1 MQWTWLFQGQ
11 QGMLQIRMHE
21 MDLCYQLQCVKVL
34 SVSSCDDSKTEIC
47 NSVSCCCHHRGAGQ
61 WNSKE
66 ELFGG
71 LPVLLSHN
79 QVEHRELPPGLF
91 WASQVGRKLQVAA
104 SGLLSLQASPA
115 VWV

>member
-1 MQWTWLFQGQ
+1 
-11 QGMLQIRMHE
+11 MLQIRMHE